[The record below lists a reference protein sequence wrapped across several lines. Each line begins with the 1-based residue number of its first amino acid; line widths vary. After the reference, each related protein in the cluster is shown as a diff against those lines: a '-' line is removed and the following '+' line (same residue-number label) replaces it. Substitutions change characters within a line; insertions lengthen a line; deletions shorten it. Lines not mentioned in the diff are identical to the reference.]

1 MSIGSLLK
9 VGGSI
14 VGGLL
19 SKGSGSKQAENI
31 RTGSREA
38 AAKFADFTN
47 VGGQANRA
55 IAGALGL
62 SGAPDQTEQFQ
73 NFLSSTGFQARLRA
87 GSEAITGNRAAAG
100 LLNTGA
106 TLKRLNTFGQEL
118 AQGGFSNFLS
128 QLGGVAG
135 RGLAGA
141 GGEAQALIGANIP
154 AAGAQAQGEAG
165 FQSGL
170 GSAFEDASQFFS
182 GNTRTPGGAVV
193 GGVEP
198 LDPRGR

>member
-19 SKGSGSKQAENI
+19 SKRSGNKQAENI
-31 RTGSREA
+31 RAGSREA
-38 AAKFADFTN
+38 AAKFADFSD
-47 VGGQANRA
+47 VGGAANRA
-55 IAGALGL
+55 IAGALGV
-62 SGAPDQTEQFQ
+62 SGAPEQSTQFQ
-73 NFLSSTGFQARLRA
+73 NFLNSTGFKARLQA

-106 TLKRLNTFGQEL
+106 TLKRLTTFGQDL

-135 RGLAGA
+135 RGLSAA
-141 GGEAQALIGANIP
+141 GGEASALVGANIP
-154 AAGAQAQGEAG
+154 AASAIQRGEAG

-182 GNTRTPGGAVV
+182 GNTRSPGGAVV

-198 LDPRGR
+198 LGPRP